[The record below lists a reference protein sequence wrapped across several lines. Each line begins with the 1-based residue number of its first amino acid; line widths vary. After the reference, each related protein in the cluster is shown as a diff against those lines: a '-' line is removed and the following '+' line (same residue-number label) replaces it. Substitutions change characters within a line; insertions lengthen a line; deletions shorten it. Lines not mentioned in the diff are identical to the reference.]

1 MRGSH
6 IIPLILQSS
15 MKKVVFINEM
25 VKAIKKEHKAGH
37 TIGLVPTMGA
47 LHDGHLSLIAES
59 KKENDI
65 TVCSIFVN
73 PIQFN
78 NKQDLEK
85 YPRNLDEDLQMLQAA
100 GCDYIFVPET
110 EEIYPDGNPDIE
122 IDFGTL
128 DKVLEGKFR
137 PGHFKGVAIIVKKL
151 FEIVTPDN
159 AYFGKKDYQQLLI
172 IRQLVSAFKLPVKI
186 YACTIVREQDGLAM
200 SSRNL
205 RLTIGERQI
214 ASSIYEILCKVKEKA
229 GHMPVKELQGWA
241 VKKINSNPV
250 FRVEY
255 FEIVDKND
263 LHILENWK
271 EKENV
276 LACTAVFLG
285 DVRLIDNME
294 LFS

>member
-1 MRGSH
+1 MKTFS
-6 IIPLILQSS
+6 LIS
-15 MKKVVFINEM
+15 EM
-25 VKAIKKEHKAGH
+25 VKAVQKEHKSGH
-37 TIGLVPTMGA
+37 SIGFVPTMGA
-47 LHDGHLSLIAES
+47 LHEGHLSLIKES
-59 KKENDI
+59 RKANDI

-78 NKQDLEK
+78 NKKDLEK
-85 YPRNLDEDLQMLQAA
+85 YPRNLKEDLRLLQSA
-100 GCDYIFVPET
+100 GCDYVFIPEN
-110 EEIYPDGNPDIE
+110 EEIYPEGTPELDIN
-122 IDFGTL
+122 FGTI

-151 FEIVTPDN
+151 FEIITPDH

-172 IRQLVSAFKLPVKI
+172 IQHMVSVLQLPVQI
-186 YACTIVREQDGLAM
+186 HAIPTFREPDGLAM

-205 RLTIGERQI
+205 RLTIGEREM
-214 ASSIYEILCKVKEKA
+214 ACLIYQTLCKVKEKA
-229 GHMPVKELQGWA
+229 GHLPVQELRRWA
-241 VKKINSNPV
+241 IKKISSNPA
-250 FRVEY
+250 FIVEY

-263 LHILENWK
+263 LHILESWK
-271 EKENV
+271 EKKNA

>member
-1 MRGSH
+1 MKTCS
-6 IIPLILQSS
+6 LIS
-15 MKKVVFINEM
+15 EM
-25 VKAIKKEHKAGH
+25 VKAMRKEHKAGRS
-37 TIGLVPTMGA
+37 IGFVPTMGA
-47 LHDGHLSLIAES
+47 LHDGHLSLIQES
-59 KKENDI
+59 RKANDI

-78 NKQDLEK
+78 NKKDLEK
-85 YPRNLDEDLQMLQAA
+85 YPRNLKEDLRMLQSA
-100 GCDYIFVPET
+100 GCDYVFIPEN
-110 EEIYPDGNPDIE
+110 EEIYPDGTPNLE
-122 IDFGTL
+122 INFGTL

-151 FEIVTPDN
+151 FEIITPDN

-172 IRQLVSAFKLPVKI
+172 IRRLVSMLQLPVQI
-186 YACTIVREQDGLAM
+186 HACSTLREPDGLAM

-205 RLTIGERQI
+205 QLTIGEREM
-214 ASSIYEILCKVKEKA
+214 ASLIYQTLCKVKEKA
-229 GHMPVKELQGWA
+229 GHLPVKDLRRWA
-241 VKKINSNPV
+241 IKKISSNSAFN
-250 FRVEY
+250 VEY

-271 EKENV
+271 EKEKA

-294 LFS
+294 LF

>member
-1 MRGSH
+1 
-6 IIPLILQSS
+6 
-15 MKKVVFINEM
+15 M
-25 VKAIKKEHKAGH
+25 VSAIQKEHKAGH
-37 TIGLVPTMGA
+37 TIGFVPTMGA
-47 LHDGHLSLIAES
+47 LHEGHLSLIKES
-59 KKENDI
+59 LQDNDV

-85 YPRNLDEDLQMLQAA
+85 YPRNLEEDLRMLQQG
-100 GCDYIFVPET
+100 GCDYVFIPET
-110 EEIYPDGNPDIE
+110 KEIYPDGTPELDIN
-122 IDFGTL
+122 FGSL

-159 AYFGKKDYQQLLI
+159 AYFGKKDYQQLLV
-172 IRQLVSAFKLPVKI
+172 IRRLVSELEIPVKI
-186 YACTIVREQDGLAM
+186 HACPTFREHDGLAM

-214 ASSIYEILCKVKEKA
+214 ASLIYQTLVETKEKA
-229 GHMPVKELQGWA
+229 GQIPVKQLREWA
-241 VKKINSNPV
+241 IKKINANPA

-255 FEIVDKND
+255 FEIVDKTD
-263 LHILENWK
+263 LHKIESWNENAI
-271 EKENV
+271 
-276 LACTAVFLG
+276 ACAAVFLG